1 MQTTHVPMAELM
13 KVVRL
18 QLKTAGRANLAVTG
32 CSMLPML
39 RQNRDIVILEPIAD
53 SLQAGDIA
61 LFQRENGP
69 YVLHRVITV
78 DKRWYVFCGDNQAQ
92 CEQVEHGQLVAR
104 VTGYIRNGKAYDL
117 KSVGYRLY
125 CWAWVRLFCLR
136 KYYIAIRRRLGRL
149 RVRLFN

>member
-1 MQTTHVPMAELM
+1 MQVTRVPMAELM
-13 KVVRL
+13 KVIRL
-18 QLKTAGRANLAVTG
+18 QLETAGRANLAVTG

-39 RQNRDIVILEPIAD
+39 RQGRDIVILEPVAN
-53 SLQAGDIA
+53 SLQAGDVA
-61 LFQRENGP
+61 LYQREDSS

-78 DKRWYVFCGDNQAQ
+78 AKNGYVFCGDNQAEQ
-92 CEQVEHGQLVAR
+92 EQVDHRQLVAR
-104 VTGYIRNGKAYDL
+104 VTGYIRNGKEHDL
-117 KSVGYRLY
+117 KSAGYRLY